1 MGFFPLFPVC
11 SFDSWEVV
19 FAETVSKYPNL
30 LLSHQG
36 RCWRLLDI
44 LQISA
49 ELFFLQNRHSS
60 QFLLTYASQVSRGI
74 GAHFLFTLGCQ
85 HVTPLLRKNNRKY
98 YKWEKWILLQSIVSI
113 MQSICLGYHLRTASI
128 QFYVLM
134 CVYVNTKGSMRIQ
147 NGPHIIHTP

>member
-1 MGFFPLFPVC
+1 MTIPWDFVLEFFYFAYWDFLWRIFYWDFLWILLYLLFVLWHLYWTYYQYYFLGLFSYMGFFPLFPVC

-49 ELFFLQNRHSS
+49 ELFCR
-60 QFLLTYASQVSRGI
+60 I
-74 GAHFLFTLGCQ
+74 D
-85 HVTPLLRKNNRKY
+85 
-98 YKWEKWILLQSIVSI
+98 ILLNFFSLTPHKPLQGLERTFYS
-113 MQSICLGYHLRTASI
+113 HLVASTQLPFWGKI
-128 QFYVLM
+128 TEIL
-134 CVYVNTKGSMRIQ
+134 
-147 NGPHIIHTP
+147 